1 MLAAPRRRLVALGAL
16 AAVAAAIPAA
26 IGVAGGVSAAEP
38 SVVVRDRD
46 GATVARVALPADGRF
61 ALAYRHSYY
70 RAAAEERF
78 VAGEDDGFRL
88 DAIASPRSAV
98 LDYYALE
105 GRRARDGGWLTLRP
119 RRMPPRRRLALIA
132 TAVGRRTLVVGSRR
146 VALYGAHPRHLT
158 IAVEDR

>member
-1 MLAAPRRRLVALGAL
+1 MPAPRRPRLVALGAL

-26 IGVAGGVSAAEP
+26 IAVAGAGPAAEP

-46 GATVARVALPADGRF
+46 GATVARMDLPTDGRF

-78 VAGEDDGFRL
+78 VADGGRFRL
-88 DAIASPRSAV
+88 DAIASPRAAV
-98 LDYYALE
+98 LDYYAVP
-105 GRRARDGGWLTLRP
+105 GRRGRDRGWLTVRP
-119 RRMPPRRRLALIA
+119 SSTPPRRRLALIA
-132 TAVGRRTLVVGSRR
+132 TAVGRRTLVVGGRR
-146 VALYGAHPRHLT
+146 VALYGAQPRHLT

>member
-1 MLAAPRRRLVALGAL
+1 MLAARRRRLAALGAL
-16 AAVAAAIPAA
+16 AAMAAAIPAA
-26 IGVAGGVSAAEP
+26 IGVAGAAPAAGP

-46 GATVARVALPADGRF
+46 GTTIARVALPADGRF

-78 VAGEDDGFRL
+78 VAAGGRFRL
-88 DAIASPRSAV
+88 RAIASPRAAV

-105 GRRARDGGWLTLRP
+105 GRRGRDGRWLTLRP
-119 RRMPPRRRLALIA
+119 RHAPARRRLALIA

-146 VALYGAHPRHLT
+146 LALHGARPRHLT